1 MLKEVKPPSKDSSE
15 KPKRIRGRE
24 TVWKCSECVVP
35 ICRLEESCWDIA
47 YRRLFNK

>member
-1 MLKEVKPPSKDSSE
+1 MLEEVKPPSKDSSE

-24 TVWKCSECVVP
+24 TVWKYSECVVP
-35 ICRLEESCWDIA
+35 ICRLGEPYWDIV